1 MGYRRHVGRRR
12 SNYGRNGGRRWKS
25 RGRRGGAGGRRAAI
39 VTLGIAAAAA
49 AAAAFLLL
57 AGPASYD
64 GGAWPNAG
72 AGDAAGTPVQAPGP
86 PPFPEPAIT
95 AAEEAAE
102 QAGAKPGQAGADL
115 RKSTGSGT
123 HEAGSKYQEPPS
135 EEELAGARASMLDM
149 INAERDRAG
158 LEPVAPGSNGAA
170 QAHAENMLAGCSS
183 SHWGLDG
190 LKPYMRH
197 TLAGGDQYN
206 AENIFGLNYCVGE
219 SYMLESPA
227 ATVPDAMNGLM
238 QSPGHRSN
246 ILDPH
251 HATVNIGIASDWR
264 NDIIVQH
271 FEYEDALSFE
281 AEPAI
286 DENGVLSFAAAVT
299 AQIQFGDSMSLTYDP
314 APHSLTQGQVA
325 RTYCYTYGAAVS
337 LIVAPPEPGWRY
349 DGFGTTYGS
358 STCPDPYEIPRDVPA
373 PESPQEAL
381 RLQESAK
388 DSSLEGTAE
397 LKVPIIVAEEW
408 GGFENG
414 RFDLRA
420 DVGDL
425 ADLPGV
431 YTVTLYKK
439 DGQVEVPITSYS
451 IFHKVERPGGYD

>member
-1 MGYRRHVGRRR
+1 MGYRRHVDRNR
-12 SNYGRNGGRRWKS
+12 SHYGRNGSRRWES
-25 RGRRGGAGGRRAAI
+25 RGRGGRAGGRKTAI
-39 VTLGIAAAAA
+39 VILGIAAA

-64 GGAWPNAG
+64 GGAWPNTG
-72 AGDAAGTPVQAPGP
+72 AGDAAEAPAHAPEP

-95 AAEEAAE
+95 AAKEAVE
-102 QAGAKPGQAGADL
+102 QAGAKLEQAGADL
-115 RKSTGSGT
+115 REFADSGT

-135 EEELAGARASMLDM
+135 EEELAGARTSMLDM
-149 INAERDRAG
+149 INAERDKAG
-158 LEPVAPGSNGAA
+158 LEPVALGSNGAA
-170 QAHAENMLAGCSS
+170 QTHAENMLAGCSS

-206 AENIFGLNYCVGE
+206 AENIFGLNYCVDE

-227 ATVPDAMNGLM
+227 ATVLDAMNGLM
-238 QSPGHRSN
+238 QSPGHRNN

-281 AEPAI
+281 TEPAI

-299 AQIQFGDSMSLTYDP
+299 AQIQFSDSMSLTYDP

-325 RTYCYTYGAAVS
+325 RTYCYTDGTSVS
-337 LIVAPPEPGWRY
+337 LIVAPPEPGWKY
-349 DGFGTTYGS
+349 DGFGTTYSS
-358 STCPDPYEIPRDVPA
+358 STCPDPYKIPRDVPA
-373 PESPQEAL
+373 PKSPQEAL

-388 DSSLEGTAE
+388 DASPEGTAE

-414 RFDLRA
+414 RFDLKA

-439 DGQVEVPITSYS
+439 DGQGEVPITSYS
-451 IFHKVERPGGYD
+451 IFHKMERPSGYD

>member
-1 MGYRRHVGRRR
+1 MGYRRHVGRNR
-12 SNYGRNGGRRWKS
+12 SHYGRNGSRRWES
-25 RGRRGGAGGRRAAI
+25 RGRRGRAGGRKTSI
-39 VTLGIAAAAA
+39 VMLGIAAAA

-64 GGAWPNAG
+64 GGTWPNAG
-72 AGDAAGTPVQAPGP
+72 AGDAAEAPVQAPGP

-95 AAEEAAE
+95 AAEEAVE
-102 QAGAKPGQAGADL
+102 QAGAKLEQAGADL
-115 RKSTGSGT
+115 RKSTDSGT

-135 EEELAGARASMLDM
+135 EEELAGARTSMLDM
-149 INAERDRAG
+149 INAERDKAG
-158 LEPVAPGSNGAA
+158 LEPVALGSNGAA

-206 AENIFGLNYCVGE
+206 AENIFGLNYCVDE

-227 ATVPDAMNGLM
+227 ATVLDAMNGLM
-238 QSPGHRSN
+238 QSPGHRNN

-264 NDIIVQH
+264 NDIVVQH

-314 APHSLTQGQVA
+314 APYSLTQGQVA
-325 RTYCYTYGAAVS
+325 RTYCYTDGTSVS
-337 LIVAPPEPGWRY
+337 LIVAPPEPGWKY
-349 DGFGTTYGS
+349 DGFGTTYSS

-373 PESPQEAL
+373 PKSPQEAL

-388 DSSLEGTAE
+388 DASLEGTAE

-414 RFDLRA
+414 RFDLKA

-439 DGQVEVPITSYS
+439 DGQGEVPITSYS
-451 IFHKVERPGGYD
+451 IFHKVERPSGYD

>member
-1 MGYRRHVGRRR
+1 MGYRLHGGRNR
-12 SNYGRNGGRRWKS
+12 SHYGRNGGRRRES
-25 RGRRGGAGGRRAAI
+25 RGRRGGAGGRKTAI
-39 VTLGIAAAAA
+39 VILGVAVAA

-57 AGPASYD
+57 AEPASYD
-64 GGAWPNAG
+64 GGAWPNTG
-72 AGDAAGTPVQAPGP
+72 AGDAAEPSAQAPGSP
-86 PPFPEPAIT
+86 VFPEPAST
-95 AAEEAAE
+95 TVEEAVE
-102 QAGAKPGQAGADL
+102 QAGAKLEQAGADL
-115 RKSTGSGT
+115 REFLDSGT
-123 HEAGSKYQEPPS
+123 HEAGSKHQEPPS
-135 EEELAGARASMLDM
+135 EEELAEARASMLDM
-149 INAERDRAG
+149 INAERDKAG
-158 LEPVAPGSNGAA
+158 LEPVALGGNGAA
-170 QAHAENMLAGCSS
+170 QIHAENMLAGCSS

-227 ATVPDAMNGLM
+227 TAVLDAMNGLM
-238 QSPGHRSN
+238 QSAGHRAN

-251 HATVNIGIASDWR
+251 HAAVNIGIASDWR
-264 NDIIVQH
+264 NNIIVQH

-286 DENGVLSFAAAVT
+286 DGNGVLSFSAAVT
-299 AQIQFGDSMSLTYDP
+299 AHIPFGDSMSLTYDP

-325 RTYCYTYGAAVS
+325 RTYCYTDGTAVS

-349 DGFGTTYGS
+349 DEFGTIHSS
-358 STCPDPYEIPRDVPA
+358 STCPDPYKIPRDVTA
-373 PESPQEAL
+373 PKSPQEAL

-388 DSSLEGTAE
+388 DASLEGAAE

-439 DGQVEVPITSYS
+439 DGQGEVPITSYS
-451 IFHKVERPGGYD
+451 IFHKMERPGVYD